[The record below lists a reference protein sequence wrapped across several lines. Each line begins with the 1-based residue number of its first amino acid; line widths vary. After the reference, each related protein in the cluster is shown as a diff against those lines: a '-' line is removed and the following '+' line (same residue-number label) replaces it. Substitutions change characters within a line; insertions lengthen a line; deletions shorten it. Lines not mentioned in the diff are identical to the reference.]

1 MSYGAETAKALHGHG
16 RPHLGFP
23 FSGPYEDLKLKVK

>member
-1 MSYGAETAKALHGHG
+1 MVMDGLIM
-16 RPHLGFP
+16 GFP